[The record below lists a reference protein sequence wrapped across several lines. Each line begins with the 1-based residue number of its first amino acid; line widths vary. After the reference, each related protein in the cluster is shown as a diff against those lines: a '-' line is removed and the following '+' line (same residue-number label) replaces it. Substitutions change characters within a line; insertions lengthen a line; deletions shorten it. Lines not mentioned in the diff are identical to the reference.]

1 MFFAEIQLKKEN
13 LKSVFWSPEIGHPN
27 SGIIVSQN
35 NPNTSL
41 DSDKAPIK
49 QHSKGILFN

>member
-1 MFFAEIQLKKEN
+1 MFFVEIQLKKEN
-13 LKSVFWSPEIGHPN
+13 LKSAFWSPEIGHPN